1 MLSIPLLRQ
10 RLFFPLLLVL
20 ITLVIGTIGFWFIWR
35 EYDASWMD
43 AFYMTAITIT
53 TIGYGEIHELKSF
66 GRLWAV
72 MVAFVGIAS
81 LFYSF
86 SVVMDFLVA
95 RQFAIS
101 RGETL
106 QHKIDDLKD
115 HVILAGFGRVGRQAA
130 LELKEAKVPFV
141 IVDTQGTAKELA
153 ETHNF
158 LYYEGDASKDEVLEK
173 VGIRRAN
180 GIIVTTGSDASN
192 TYIVLSARVLNPTL
206 QIVSRA
212 VDEDSVSK
220 LLRAGANRAISPYA
234 IGGRRLA
241 HLLLSPTVVDFFD
254 TVLKK
259 GDESL
264 NLEDILIAPQSA
276 AIGQSLD
283 SLLKR
288 CPASQGKTRISV
300 LVVFRANEAIAN
312 PNIDLILQENDRML
326 AMGTSVQLDRLEG
339 LVKH

>member
-1 MLSIPLLRQ
+1 
-10 RLFFPLLLVL
+10 
-20 ITLVIGTIGFWFIWR
+20 
-35 EYDASWMD
+35 MD

-53 TIGYGEIHELKSF
+53 TIGYGEIHKLNTF

-72 MVAFVGIAS
+72 IVAFVGIGS
-81 LFYSF
+81 LFYTF
-86 SVVMDFLVA
+86 SVVMEFLVS

-106 QHKIDDLKD
+106 QHKIDHLKD

-141 IVDTQGTAKELA
+141 VVDTQGTARDFA
-153 ETHNF
+153 DTHGF
-158 LYYEGDASKDEVLEK
+158 LYYDGDASKDEVLEK
-173 VGIRRAN
+173 VGIKRAT

-254 TVLKK
+254 TVFKK
-259 GDESL
+259 GNESL
-264 NLEDILIAPQSA
+264 NLEDIIIAPKSA
-276 AIGQSLD
+276 VIGQTLET
-283 SLLKR
+283 LLSR
-288 CPASQGKTRISV
+288 CPSPKAGGSRISV
-300 LVVFRANEAIAN
+300 LVVFRNDQAIAN
-312 PNIDLILQENDRML
+312 PQMDLSLQEHDRLL
-326 AMGTSVQLDRLEG
+326 AMGTSLQLDKLEE

>member
-1 MLSIPLLRQ
+1 MPTTLLRQ
-10 RLFFPLLLVL
+10 RLYIPLLLVL
-20 ITLVIGTIGFWFIWR
+20 ATLLVGTLGFWLIWR
-35 EYDASWMD
+35 EYNASWMD

-53 TIGYGEIHELKSF
+53 TIGYGEIHQLTTV

-72 MVAFVGIAS
+72 VVAFVGIAS

-106 QHKIDDLKD
+106 QHKIDHLKD

-141 IVDTQGTAKELA
+141 IVDTQGTAKDFA
-153 ETHNF
+153 EGHNF
-158 LYYEGDASKDEVLEK
+158 LYFEGDASKDEVLEK
-173 VGIRRAN
+173 VGIKRAM

-192 TYIVLSARVLNPTL
+192 TYIVLSARVLNPGL

-220 LLRAGANRAISPYA
+220 LLRAGADRAISPYA

-264 NLEDILIAPQSA
+264 NLEDILISPQSA

-283 SLLKR
+283 SLLQR
-288 CPASQGKTRISV
+288 CPASEGKTRISV
-300 LVVFRANEAIAN
+300 LVVFRGNEAIAN
-312 PNIDLILQENDRML
+312 PRTDLILQAHDRIL